1 MCRVGADQRRALRQ
15 HSACCSSSPS
25 SCQRRHPS
33 DREHSQQGVPAT
45 SQIPC
50 WKMRLMLKLHLVPTK
65 VLSCSFIFLRTVP
78 PPSFLPPVHRI
89 NESQLFL
96 GFTIRC
102 SVFGQRSIA
111 CKTLCR
117 SKLCVWS
124 IIIFLYKCF
133 QLLGFFV
140 RLYASGQFNKK
151 KESLLSLQTHRFTA
165 HFFWISKFER
175 WANYHFWKMSLNT
188 TKLFSFTCLSGNIS
202 TNSKFRGTVYSSN
215 WFLCRGSK
223 PRRHFSPSFLP
234 PYYSGG
240 FMCSFS
246 LLMHCPH
253 WLEAIGFRLESFSV
267 PSASRKK
274 GVI

>member
-1 MCRVGADQRRALRQ
+1 MCRVGADQRGALRQ

-78 PPSFLPPVHRI
+78 PLLPPVHRI

-165 HFFWISKFER
+165 HFLNFKI
-175 WANYHFWKMSLNT
+175 WKM
-188 TKLFSFTCLSGNIS
+188 G
-202 TNSKFRGTVYSSN
+202 
-215 WFLCRGSK
+215 
-223 PRRHFSPSFLP
+223 
-234 PYYSGG
+234 
-240 FMCSFS
+240 
-246 LLMHCPH
+246 
-253 WLEAIGFRLESFSV
+253 
-267 PSASRKK
+267 
-274 GVI
+274 